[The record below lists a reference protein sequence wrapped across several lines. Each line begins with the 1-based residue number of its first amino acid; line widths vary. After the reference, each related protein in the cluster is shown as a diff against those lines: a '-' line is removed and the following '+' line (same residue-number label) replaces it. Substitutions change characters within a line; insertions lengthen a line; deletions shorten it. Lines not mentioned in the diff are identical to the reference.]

1 MERLNEEAKQAEGK
15 SGKREVLENKKVCLE
30 HLPCQVF
37 GERFSGVGIS
47 FRSHLWDGFFGF
59 GMRTC

>member
-1 MERLNEEAKQAEGK
+1 MERQNEEAKQADGK
-15 SGKREVLENKKVCLE
+15 SGKREVQGESEKVENKKVCLE

-47 FRSHLWDGFFGF
+47 FRSHL
-59 GMRTC
+59 